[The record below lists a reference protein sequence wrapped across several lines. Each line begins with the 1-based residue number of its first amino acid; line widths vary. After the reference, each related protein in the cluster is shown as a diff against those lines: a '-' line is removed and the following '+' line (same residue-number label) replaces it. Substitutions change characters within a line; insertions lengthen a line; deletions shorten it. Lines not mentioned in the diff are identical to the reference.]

1 MKQIAITEKAES
13 LIWGSILTAGVTML
27 FLPTFLSPVLQRWDV
42 KLIKVGV
49 LASGSLA
56 GLRILYRYRPGK
68 LDREFT
74 ALKNQ
79 QKSVMSEL
87 ELEKQKINQD
97 AIARQQEFNR
107 TLEQAQQQ
115 IDKERQEMVDKCN
128 ALIARAEE
136 QARYWQ
142 NMYIRSNAPILPV
155 DRAAQA
161 SLICQNIQ
169 FALHQLGIILDCN
182 REIPQRFHCDN
193 APHKYQF
200 VFTLYP
206 RNQEQLV
213 KFLQEKSK
221 LEPVI
226 ENIVNDGGI
235 DINQLGSAIQI
246 TYKPGS
252 KKTSEL
258 EAIAQEKVRHTE
270 LKKQPT

>member
-13 LIWGSILTAGVTML
+13 LIWGTILGAGVTML
-27 FLPTFLSPVLQRWDV
+27 FLPAFLSPVLQRWDV

-56 GLRILYRYRPGK
+56 GVRILYRYRPGK
-68 LDREFT
+68 LDREFA

-79 QKSVMSEL
+79 QKTVKSEL

-97 AIARQQEFNR
+97 AITRQQEFNR

-115 IDKERQEMVDKCN
+115 IDKERQELLAKAQAMVDK
-128 ALIARAEE
+128 AEE
-136 QARYWQ
+136 KANYWQ
-142 NMYIRSNAPILPV
+142 NMYIRSNSPILPV
-155 DRAAQA
+155 DRAATA
-161 SLICQNIQ
+161 SLLCQNIQ
-169 FALHQLGIILDCN
+169 FALHQLGIILDAN
-182 REIPQRFHCDN
+182 REIPQRLHCDN

-200 VFTLYP
+200 VFILYP

-221 LEPVI
+221 LVPVI
-226 ENIVNDGGI
+226 ENVVNDGGI
-235 DINQLGSAIQI
+235 EVNQLGSAIQI

-258 EAIAQEKVRHTE
+258 EAIAQEKAEQIE